1 MIDKPA
7 APFWET
13 TALADMSQEQWES
26 LCDGCGLCCLQKF
39 EDEED
44 GEVYYAD
51 VACRL
56 LDLGTCRC
64 KDYEQRSEKVPE
76 CVRLTPSDRAS
87 FGWLPFSCGYRRV
100 AEGRGLAS
108 WHPLVSGDA
117 ATVHTAGISVQH
129 FARSE
134 AVVGPA
140 DPDTSDLLQWQY
152 PDPKQ
157 APGTDDE

>member
-1 MIDKPA
+1 MKTTPKP
-7 APFWET
+7 PFWET
-13 TALADMSQEQWES
+13 TELAAMTHEQWES

-51 VACRL
+51 VACKL

-64 KDYEQRSEKVPE
+64 SDYPARAKKIPE
-76 CVRLTPSDRAS
+76 CIRLTPDDQAS

-100 AEGRGLAS
+100 AEGRGLAD
-108 WHPLVSGDA
+108 WHPLVSGDP
-117 ATVHTAGISVQH
+117 TSVHQAGISVQS

-134 AVVGPA
+134 RDVGQA
-140 DPDTSDLLQWQY
+140 DPDSAPLVQWQY
-152 PDPKQ
+152 PDDTES
-157 APGTDDE
+157 GTEHE